1 MPPLRTL
8 VTEAPASM
16 ELILDFFV
24 SPAWAQNGAQGSPLS
39 PLLFLVVIFVVFYFL
54 LIRPQ
59 AKKQKEHREMVSAL
73 GEGDEVITGGGVL
86 GRIKEVDEQFVTVE
100 VANNVALKVQK
111 HSIAMVL
118 PKGTY
123 KSA

>member
-1 MPPLRTL
+1 MD
-8 VTEAPASM
+8 
-16 ELILDFFV
+16 LILDFLV
-24 SPAWAQNGAQGSPLS
+24 SPAWAQNGAQGGALS
-39 PLLFLVVIFVVFYFL
+39 PLLFLIVIFVVFYFL

-59 AKKQKEHREMVSAL
+59 AKKQKEHRDMVAAL
-73 GEGDEVITGGGVL
+73 AEGDEVVTGGGVL
-86 GRIKEVDEQFVTVE
+86 GRITDVDEQFVTVE
-100 VANNVALKVQK
+100 VASNVALKVQK